1 MRILALTSLYPT
13 PCSPHSCAHNR
24 QQIAA
29 LSRQADVEVI
39 APVAWTKE
47 WFPGRS
53 RQQRLMPT
61 IRRTQQGFVS
71 VRHPQYLY
79 PPAMLRR
86 WHGQCYRWSVR
97 RTFIQSVR
105 EFQPDVIYAPWAYPD
120 GWTAVRLGHELG
132 LPVVVKVMGSDLHSL
147 SQFPGRRPGTIETLR
162 LADRIIA
169 VSRQLAGT
177 AVELGADFQK
187 VRVIYNGVD
196 RTLFTPGSQS
206 QARQRLGLDSH
217 PRRLL
222 FVGNLVPVKQVEV
235 LIDACRELIPNAVPF
250 CCHII
255 GDGPLRERLADRV
268 TRDGLKDVVR
278 FEGQRSHTELPDWY
292 RAADVVVL
300 PSRSEGVPNVLL
312 EAQACGVPIVASRVG
327 GIPEIVSG
335 EPHRLV
341 PAGDSAVL
349 AEAIADVLANAK
361 SPMRHGQYLMSWD
374 DSATALKAV
383 FQDVLNS
390 KQSAADNTLHSMSQ
404 LEVHAS

>member
-1 MRILALTSLYPT
+1 
-13 PCSPHSCAHNR
+13 
-24 QQIAA
+24 
-29 LSRQADVEVI
+29 
-39 APVAWTKE
+39 
-47 WFPGRS
+47 
-53 RQQRLMPT
+53 MPT

-71 VRHPQYLY
+71 VRHPRYLY

-97 RTFIQSVR
+97 RTFTQSIR
-105 EFQPDVIYAPWAYPD
+105 EFQPDLIYAPWAYPD

-132 LPVVVKVMGSDLHSL
+132 LPVVVKVMGSDLHML
-147 SQFPGRRPGTIETLR
+147 SQYPGRRQGTVETLEQ
-162 LADRIIA
+162 ADRIIS
-169 VSRQLAGT
+169 VSRQLAQT
-177 AVELGADFQK
+177 AIELGASRQNVD
-187 VRVIYNGVD
+187 VIYNGVD

-206 QARQRLGLDSH
+206 QARQRLKLDPQ

-235 LIDACRELIPNAVPF
+235 LIDACRELVSNGEPF
-250 CCHII
+250 CCHLI
-255 GDGPLRERLADRV
+255 GDGPLRERIADRV
-268 TRDGLKDVVR
+268 SRFGLNDVVR
-278 FEGQRSHTELPDWY
+278 FEGQRSHSELPVWY

-341 PAGDSAVL
+341 PAGDSLAL

-361 SPMRHGQYLMSWD
+361 RPMPRGQHFGDWD

-390 KQSAADNTLHSMSQ
+390 KKSAADNTHLSIAQ
-404 LEVHAS
+404 LEVHVS